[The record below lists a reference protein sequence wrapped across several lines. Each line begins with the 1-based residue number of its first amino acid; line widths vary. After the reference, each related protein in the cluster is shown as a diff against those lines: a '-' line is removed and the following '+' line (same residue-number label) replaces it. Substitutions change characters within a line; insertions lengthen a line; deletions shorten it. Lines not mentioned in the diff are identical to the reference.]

1 MAHLVLIPQDIAEEG
16 KEYLR
21 ERGYE
26 IRLGSGTTEQIMK
39 EEVRGCSA
47 ILARTAVFSAVVL
60 EAEKGLRVVARHGVG
75 VDNIDIETATRLG
88 IWITN
93 APESNA
99 NSVAEH
105 TLGLIIACARNLVKC
120 NRDFLSGDF
129 EIRNRLIGC
138 DLEGKILGVVG
149 LGRIGSRVCRKAAMG
164 FDMKVLGYDPLI
176 GADGI
181 PAGVERVND
190 LDDLLKRSD
199 FVSLHL
205 PSTPETKGMFS
216 RREFELMKNTAY
228 LINASRG
235 EIVDEQQLVRALEE
249 GLIAGAGI
257 DVFEQEP
264 PPKDHPLLGLDN
276 ATLTPHS
283 AALTREAMIRMAL
296 HAAQGIDEVLSGKRP
311 TWPVNDPTKGQ
322 RYD

>member
-1 MAHLVLIPQDIAEEG
+1 MSHLVLIPQDVAEEG

-26 IRLGSGTTEQIMK
+26 IRMGSGITEQIMR

-47 ILARTAVFSAVVL
+47 ILARTAIFSAEIL
-60 EAEKGLRVVARHGVG
+60 ESEERLKVVARHGVG
-75 VDNIDIETATRLG
+75 VDNIDLEAATRLG
-88 IWITN
+88 IWVTN

-105 TLGLIIACARNLVKC
+105 TIGLIVACARNFVRC
-120 NRDFLSGDF
+120 NREFLAGNF
-129 EIRNRLIGC
+129 EIRNQLTGI
-138 DLEGKILGVVG
+138 DLEGKSLGLVG
-149 LGRIGSRVCRKAAMG
+149 LGRIGSRVGRKAALG
-164 FDMKVLGYDPLI
+164 LDMKVLGYDPLI
-176 GADGI
+176 DADRI
-181 PAGVERVND
+181 PDCVERLND
-190 LDDLLKRSD
+190 WDDLFKRSD

-205 PSTPETKGMFS
+205 PSTLETRGLIS
-216 RREFELMKNTAY
+216 RREFELMKDTAY

-235 EIVDEQQLVRALEE
+235 EVVDEAELVRALEG

-264 PPKDHPLLGLDN
+264 PPKDHGLLRLEN
-276 ATLTPHS
+276 ATLTPHN

-296 HAAQGIDEVLSGKRP
+296 HAAQGIAEVLEGKRP
-311 TWPVNDPTKGQ
+311 TWPVNDPTK
-322 RYD
+322 